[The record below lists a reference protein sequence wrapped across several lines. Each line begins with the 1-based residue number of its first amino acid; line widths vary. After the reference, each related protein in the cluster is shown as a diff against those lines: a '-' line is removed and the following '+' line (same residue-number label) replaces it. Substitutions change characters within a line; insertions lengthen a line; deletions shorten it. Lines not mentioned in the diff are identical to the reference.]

1 MKEYSYTFCHEKE
14 KAYRP
19 CGKYA
24 FVKND
29 VFYWKRRGN
38 RMGKCR
44 IKKYRFPLLEC
55 GMFCINLNFYFK
67 YMKPYPNSLPFH
79 SFSLMQYKIP
89 LLFLSMGKVYCIK
102 P

>member
-1 MKEYSYTFCHEKE
+1 MKKYSYTFCPEKE

-29 VFYWKRRGN
+29 VFYWKRRGIK
-38 RMGKCR
+38 MGKCR

-55 GMFCINLNFYFK
+55 GMFCINLNFYLG
-67 YMKPYPNSLPFH
+67 YIKPYPDSLPFH

>member
-1 MKEYSYTFCHEKE
+1 MKKYSYTFCPEKE

-29 VFYWKRRGN
+29 VFYWKRRGIK
-38 RMGKCR
+38 MGKCR

-55 GMFCINLNFYFK
+55 GMFCINLNFYLG
-67 YMKPYPNSLPFH
+67 YIKPYPDSLPFH
-79 SFSLMQYKIP
+79 AVQDSPAFFVNGKSILYKTVEFP
-89 LLFLSMGKVYCIK
+89 
-102 P
+102 